1 MGETSPA
8 LLLRE
13 EAQRLREVME
23 VTEDTSPVG
32 QPLQD
37 ETWRQLEVRT
47 EHSRRMADAWITLS
61 EVEQS
66 LSN

>member
-1 MGETSPA
+1 
-8 LLLRE
+8 
-13 EAQRLREVME
+13 ME

-47 EHSRRMADAWITLS
+47 EHSRGMADAWITLS